1 MAKSRTIYIC
11 EACSYESAKWMG
23 KCPSCKAW
31 NTFQETEIHK
41 SDKETNQ
48 GLAQLSDQGPNGAIP
63 IDEIN
68 AKEVPRLKSHDE
80 EFNRVVGGGIMP
92 GSITLIGGEP
102 GIGKSTLLLQ
112 IALHFPQKVLYVS
125 GEESLVQIKG
135 RADRMK
141 YSATNCLLLAET
153 NTSKIF
159 QEIKKQKVDLLVIDS
174 IQTMQSPTVDALP
187 GSMSQI
193 RECAGEFQRFAKRHG
208 IAVILIGH
216 ITKDGQL
223 AGPKVLEHIVD
234 TVLQFEG
241 DQHHTHRILRSQK
254 NRFGPAAE
262 LGIYEMQSSGLH
274 AVTDPTSIMLSSQ
287 DGQREGVSTGCILE
301 GIRPLLIE
309 TQTLVSPSYYGT
321 PRRSSTG
328 FDNRRLHMLIAV
340 FEKRV
345 QFPIGAR
352 DVFLNIAGGIKVTD
366 PGADLAVIA
375 SFLSSCIEQFTM
387 PQKAVFCGEIGL
399 SGEVRPVSRILQR
412 VVEAEKRGMTTFL
425 TSAQHKKALSDYKGS
440 LSVQLIS
447 HIRELID

>member
-1 MAKSRTIYIC
+1 M
-11 EACSYESAKWMG
+11 
-23 KCPSCKAW
+23 
-31 NTFQETEIHK
+31 
-41 SDKETNQ
+41 
-48 GLAQLSDQGPNGAIP
+48 
-63 IDEIN
+63 
-68 AKEVPRLKSHDE
+68 
-80 EFNRVVGGGIMP
+80 
-92 GSITLIGGEP
+92 
-102 GIGKSTLLLQ
+102 
-112 IALHFPQKVLYVS
+112 
-125 GEESLVQIKG
+125 
-135 RADRMK
+135 
-141 YSATNCLLLAET
+141 
-153 NTSKIF
+153 
-159 QEIKKQKVDLLVIDS
+159 
-174 IQTMQSPTVDALP
+174 
-187 GSMSQI
+187 
-193 RECAGEFQRFAKRHG
+193 
-208 IAVILIGH
+208 
-216 ITKDGQL
+216 

-241 DQHHTHRILRSQK
+241 DQHHAHRILRSQK

-321 PRRSSTG
+321 PQRSSTG

-399 SGEVRPVSRILQR
+399 SGEIRPVSRILQR
-412 VVEAEKRGMTTFL
+412 VVEAEKRGMTTFV

>member
-1 MAKSRTIYIC
+1 MSKSRTIYIC

-31 NTFQETEIHK
+31 NTFQETQIHK
-41 SDKETNQ
+41 SDTESNH
-48 GLAQLSDQGPNGAIP
+48 GLAQLTDQGRNSAVH
-63 IDEIN
+63 IDEVN
-68 AKEVPRLKSHDE
+68 AQELPRLSSKDE
-80 EFNRVVGGGIMP
+80 EFDRVVGGGIMP

-112 IALHFPQKVLYVS
+112 IALSFPRKVLYVS

-135 RADRMK
+135 RADRMV
-141 YSATNCLLLAET
+141 YDATQCMLLAET

-159 QEIKKQKVDLLVIDS
+159 HEIKKQKIELLVIDS
-174 IQTMQSPTVDALP
+174 IQTMQSPTIDALP

-193 RECAGEFQRFAKRHG
+193 RECAGEFQRFAKQHG

-262 LGIYEMQSSGLH
+262 LGIYEMQSNGLS
-274 AVTDPTSIMLSSQ
+274 AVIDPTSIMLSNQ
-287 DGQREGVSTGCILE
+287 EGQREGVSTGCILE

-309 TQTLVSPSYYGT
+309 TQSLVTPSYYGT
-321 PRRSSTG
+321 PQRSSTG

-340 FEKRV
+340 FEKRI
-345 QFPIGAR
+345 QFPIGAK

-366 PGADLAVIA
+366 PGADLAVMA
-375 SFLSSCIEQFTM
+375 SFLSSCIDSFTM
-387 PQKAVFCGEIGL
+387 PTKAVFCGEIGL
-399 SGEVRPVSRILQR
+399 SGEIRPVSRILQR
-412 VVEAEKRGMTTFL
+412 VTEAEKRGMTTFI
-425 TSAQHKKALSDYKGS
+425 TSNQHKKALKDYKGG
-440 LSVQLIS
+440 LKIELIS
-447 HIRELID
+447 HVRQLID

>member
-1 MAKSRTIYIC
+1 
-11 EACSYESAKWMG
+11 MG

-31 NTFQETEIHK
+31 NTFQETQIHK

-48 GLAQLSDQGPNGAIP
+48 GLAQLSEQGPI
-63 IDEIN
+63 
-68 AKEVPRLKSHDE
+68 
-80 EFNRVVGGGIMP
+80 NRVVGGGIMP

-112 IALHFPQKVLYVS
+112 IALHFPQKALYVS

-141 YSATNCLLLAET
+141 YSTTSCLLLAET

-174 IQTMQSPTVDALP
+174 IQTMQSPTIDALP

-193 RECAGEFQRFAKRHG
+193 RECAGEFQRFAKQHR

-241 DQHHTHRILRSQK
+241 DQHHAHRILRSQK

-309 TQTLVSPSYYGT
+309 TQSLVSPSYYGT
-321 PRRSSTG
+321 PQRSSTG

-340 FEKRV
+340 FEKRI
-345 QFPIGAR
+345 QFPIGAK
-352 DVFLNIAGGIKVTD
+352 DVFLNIAGGIK
-366 PGADLAVIA
+366 
-375 SFLSSCIEQFTM
+375 
-387 PQKAVFCGEIGL
+387 
-399 SGEVRPVSRILQR
+399 
-412 VVEAEKRGMTTFL
+412 
-425 TSAQHKKALSDYKGS
+425 
-440 LSVQLIS
+440 
-447 HIRELID
+447 

>member
-1 MAKSRTIYIC
+1 M
-11 EACSYESAKWMG
+11 ENL
-23 KCPSCKAW
+23 P
-31 NTFQETEIHK
+31 
-41 SDKETNQ
+41 
-48 GLAQLSDQGPNGAIP
+48 
-63 IDEIN
+63 
-68 AKEVPRLKSHDE
+68 
-80 EFNRVVGGGIMP
+80 
-92 GSITLIGGEP
+92 
-102 GIGKSTLLLQ
+102 LLLQ

-141 YSATNCLLLAET
+141 YSATHCLLLAET

-174 IQTMQSPTVDALP
+174 IQTMQSPTIDALP

-193 RECAGEFQRFAKRHG
+193 RECAGEFQRFAKRHS

-241 DQHHTHRILRSQK
+241 ISTMPTVFFEAKK

-301 GIRPLLIE
+301 GIRPPIDRNPIPGKPFLLWHATTFKYWFLIIE
-309 TQTLVSPSYYGT
+309 GCIC
-321 PRRSSTG
+321 SSLSLKNG
-328 FDNRRLHMLIAV
+328 FN
-340 FEKRV
+340 
-345 QFPIGAR
+345 FPIGAK

-375 SFLSSCIEQFTM
+375 SFLSSCIEQFSM
-387 PQKAVFCGEIGL
+387 PKKAVFCGEIGL
-399 SGEVRPVSRILQR
+399 SGEVDQ
-412 VVEAEKRGMTTFL
+412 FL
-425 TSAQHKKALSDYKGS
+425 
-440 LSVQLIS
+440 
-447 HIRELID
+447 E